1 MTENEKIT
9 GVLGLAERMNDLTL
23 RHVDR
28 LARAVLTADQYD
40 QWLKDCER
48 EDDGELQQELDSD
61 CNEVFS
67 AEYVKVEETI
77 PGIESVDLRLG

>member
-1 MTENEKIT
+1 MTENEKKT

-48 EDDGELQQELDSD
+48 EV
-61 CNEVFS
+61 NE
-67 AEYVKVEETI
+67 AKNKN
-77 PGIESVDLRLG
+77 G